1 VISRFFFWPGI
12 AGAVFLVAGL
22 FALQRELRTAAW
34 LDKLIALGSVFVAA
48 SLATFG
54 GEHFVAGQS
63 MAGMVPAWLP
73 AHVFWVY
80 LVGTAL
86 FAAALSL
93 IAKKCV
99 RLSVPLLAAMFFC
112 FVLMIHAP
120 NVIAHLRER
129 LFWTVAL
136 RETVFGGASL
146 ALAGFLLAEMRP
158 RLSRALL
165 HLGRFLVGIPLI
177 FFGIQYFLHP
187 EIAPGLPL
195 PKVTPSWVPLPF
207 VWSILTGILLV
218 VCGLAI
224 LLNKYAQRA
233 AAGLGLV
240 MTLITLFLYTPIL
253 AMAAPLSQVEALN
266 YVADTLLFAGTLL
279 FLARALSP
287 EPAAPS
293 ASLPRR

>member
-12 AGAVFLVAGL
+12 AGAAFLVAGL

-34 LDKLIALGSVFVAA
+34 FDKLIALGSVFVAA

-54 GEHFVAGQS
+54 GEHFVVGPS

-73 AHVFWVY
+73 AHLFWVY
-80 LVGTAL
+80 LVGTGL

-99 RLSVPLLAAMFFC
+99 QLSVPLLAAMFFC

-120 NVIAHLRER
+120 NVIAHLKER

-146 ALAGFLLAEMRP
+146 ALAGFLMAEMRP
-158 RLSRALL
+158 RLSRVLIA
-165 HLGRFLVGIPLI
+165 LGRFLVGIPLI

-224 LLNKYAQRA
+224 LLNKYAQHA

-253 AMAAPLSQVEALN
+253 AMAAPASQVEALN

-279 FLARALSP
+279 FLARALSR
-287 EPAAPS
+287 EPAARS
-293 ASLPRR
+293 ASIPQR

>member
-1 VISRFFFWPGI
+1 VISRFFFWPCI
-12 AGAVFLVAGL
+12 AGAAFLVAGL

-54 GEHFVAGQS
+54 GEHFVVGQS

-93 IAKKCV
+93 VAKKCV

-120 NVIAHLRER
+120 NVIAHPKER
-129 LFWTVAL
+129 SFWTIAL

-146 ALAGFLLAEMRP
+146 ALAGFLMAEKRP
-158 RLSRALL
+158 RLSRALIP
-165 HLGRFLVGIPLI
+165 LGRFLVGIPLI
-177 FFGIQYFLHP
+177 FFGIVYFLHP

-224 LLNKYAQRA
+224 LLNKYGQRA

-253 AMAAPLSQVEALN
+253 AMAAPSSRVDALN

-279 FLARALSP
+279 FLARALSRK
-287 EPAAPS
+287 PAAPS
-293 ASLPRR
+293 ASLPLR

>member
-1 VISRFFFWPGI
+1 MISRFFFWPGI
-12 AGAVFLVAGL
+12 AGAAFLVAGL

-54 GEHFVAGQS
+54 GEHFVVGPS

-73 AHVFWVY
+73 AHLFWVY

-99 RLSVPLLAAMFFC
+99 QLSVPLLAAMFFC

-120 NVIAHLRER
+120 NVIAHLKER

-136 RETVFGGASL
+136 RETVFGGAAL
-146 ALAGFLLAEMRP
+146 ALAGFLMAEMRP
-158 RLSRALL
+158 RLSRVLIA
-165 HLGRFLVGIPLI
+165 LGRFLVGIPLI

-224 LLNKYAQRA
+224 LLNRYAQRA

-253 AMAAPLSQVEALN
+253 AMAAPASQVEALN

-279 FLARALSP
+279 FLARALSR
-287 EPAAPS
+287 EPAASS
-293 ASLPRR
+293 ASLPQR

>member
-1 VISRFFFWPGI
+1 VISRFFFWPCI
-12 AGAVFLVAGL
+12 AGAAFLVAGL

-54 GEHFVAGQS
+54 GEHFVVGQS

-93 IAKKCV
+93 VAKKCV

-120 NVIAHLRER
+120 NVIAHPKER
-129 LFWTVAL
+129 SFWTIAL

-146 ALAGFLLAEMRP
+146 ALAGFLMAEKRP
-158 RLSRALL
+158 RLSRALIP
-165 HLGRFLVGIPLI
+165 LGRFLVGIPLI
-177 FFGIQYFLHP
+177 FFGIVYFLHP

-224 LLNKYAQRA
+224 LLNKYGQRA

-253 AMAAPLSQVEALN
+253 AMAAPSSQVDALN

-279 FLARALSP
+279 FLARALSRK
-287 EPAAPS
+287 PAAPS
-293 ASLPRR
+293 ASLPLR

>member
-1 VISRFFFWPGI
+1 MISRFFFWPGI
-12 AGAVFLVAGL
+12 AGAAFLVAGL

-54 GEHFVAGQS
+54 GEHFVVGPS

-73 AHVFWVY
+73 AHLFWVY

-120 NVIAHLRER
+120 NVIAHLKER

-136 RETVFGGASL
+136 RETVFGGAAL
-146 ALAGFLLAEMRP
+146 ALAGFLMAEMRP
-158 RLSRALL
+158 RLSRVLIA
-165 HLGRFLVGIPLI
+165 LGRFLVGIPLI

-224 LLNKYAQRA
+224 LLNRYAQRA

-253 AMAAPLSQVEALN
+253 AMAAPASQVEALN

-279 FLARALSP
+279 FLARALSR
-287 EPAAPS
+287 EPAASS
-293 ASLPRR
+293 ASLPQR

>member
-1 VISRFFFWPGI
+1 
-12 AGAVFLVAGL
+12 
-22 FALQRELRTAAW
+22 
-34 LDKLIALGSVFVAA
+34 LGSVFVAA

-54 GEHFVAGQS
+54 GEHFVVGQS

-93 IAKKCV
+93 VAKKCV

-120 NVIAHLRER
+120 NVIAHPKER
-129 LFWTVAL
+129 SFWTIAL

-146 ALAGFLLAEMRP
+146 ALAGFLMAEKRP
-158 RLSRALL
+158 RLSRALIP
-165 HLGRFLVGIPLI
+165 LGRFLVGIPLI
-177 FFGIQYFLHP
+177 FFGIVYFLHP

-224 LLNKYAQRA
+224 LLNKYGQRA

-253 AMAAPLSQVEALN
+253 AMAAPSSQVDALN

-279 FLARALSP
+279 FLARALSRK
-287 EPAAPS
+287 PAAPS
-293 ASLPRR
+293 AGLPLR

>member
-12 AGAVFLVAGL
+12 AGAAFLVAGL

-54 GEHFVAGQS
+54 GEHFVVGPS

-73 AHVFWVY
+73 AHLFWVY

-99 RLSVPLLAAMFFC
+99 QLSVPLLAAMFFC

-120 NVIAHLRER
+120 NVIAHLKER

-146 ALAGFLLAEMRP
+146 ALAGFLMAEMRP
-158 RLSRALL
+158 RLSRVLIA
-165 HLGRFLVGIPLI
+165 LGRFLVGIPLI

-224 LLNKYAQRA
+224 LLNRYAQRA

-253 AMAAPLSQVEALN
+253 AMAAPSSQVEALN

-279 FLARALSP
+279 FLARALSR
-287 EPAAPS
+287 EPAASS
-293 ASLPRR
+293 ASLPQR

>member
-253 AMAAPLSQVEALN
+253 AMAAPSSQVEALN

-279 FLARALSP
+279 FLARALSW
-287 EPAAPS
+287 EPAASS

>member
-12 AGAVFLVAGL
+12 AGAAFLVAGL

-73 AHVFWVY
+73 AHVFWIY

-112 FVLMIHAP
+112 FVLMLHAP
-120 NVIAHLRER
+120 NVIAHLKER

-136 RETVFGGASL
+136 RETVFGGAAL
-146 ALAGFLLAEMRP
+146 ALAGFLMAEMRP
-158 RLSRALL
+158 RLSRVLIA
-165 HLGRFLVGIPLI
+165 LGRFLVGIPLI

-224 LLNKYAQRA
+224 LLNKYAQHA

-253 AMAAPLSQVEALN
+253 AMAAPASQVEALN

-279 FLARALSP
+279 FLARALSR
-287 EPAAPS
+287 EPAASS
-293 ASLPRR
+293 ASLPQR

>member
-12 AGAVFLVAGL
+12 AGAAFLVAGL

-73 AHVFWVY
+73 AHVFWIY

-112 FVLMIHAP
+112 FVLMLHAP
-120 NVIAHLRER
+120 NVIAHLKER

-136 RETVFGGASL
+136 RETVFGGAAL
-146 ALAGFLLAEMRP
+146 ALAGFLMAEMRP
-158 RLSRALL
+158 RLSRVLIA
-165 HLGRFLVGIPLI
+165 LGRFLVGIPLI

-224 LLNKYAQRA
+224 LLNRYAQRA

-253 AMAAPLSQVEALN
+253 AMAAPSSQVEALN

-279 FLARALSP
+279 FLARALSR
-287 EPAAPS
+287 EPAASS
-293 ASLPRR
+293 ASLPQR

>member
-12 AGAVFLVAGL
+12 AGAAFLVAGL

-34 LDKLIALGSVFVAA
+34 FDKLIALGSVFVAA

-54 GEHFVAGQS
+54 GEHFVVGPS

-73 AHVFWVY
+73 AHLFWVY

-99 RLSVPLLAAMFFC
+99 QLSVPLLAAMFFC

-120 NVIAHLRER
+120 NVIAHLKER

-136 RETVFGGASL
+136 RETVFGGAAL
-146 ALAGFLLAEMRP
+146 ALAGFLMAEMRP
-158 RLSRALL
+158 RLSRVLIA
-165 HLGRFLVGIPLI
+165 LGRFLVGIPLI

-224 LLNKYAQRA
+224 LLNRYAQRA

-253 AMAAPLSQVEALN
+253 AMAPPASQVEALN

-279 FLARALSP
+279 FLARALSR
-287 EPAAPS
+287 EPAARS
-293 ASLPRR
+293 ASIPQR

>member
-1 VISRFFFWPGI
+1 VNSQFIFWPGI

-22 FALQRELRTAAW
+22 FALQRELRTAAR
-34 LDKLIALGSVFVAA
+34 LDKLIALGNVFVAA

-54 GEHFVAGQS
+54 AEHFVAGQS

-93 IAKKCV
+93 TAKKCM

-112 FVLMIHAP
+112 FVLMIHLP
-120 NVIAHLRER
+120 NVIAHPKER
-129 LFWTVAL
+129 LFWTIAL
-136 RETVFGGASL
+136 RETAFGGASL
-146 ALAGFLLAEMRP
+146 ALAGFLTAEMWP
-158 RLSRALL
+158 RLSRALIP
-165 HLGRFLVGIPLI
+165 LGRFLVAIPLI
-177 FFGIQYFLHP
+177 FFGIVYFLHP

-233 AAGLGLV
+233 AAGLGLL

-253 AMAAPLSQVEALN
+253 AMAARSSHIEALN

-279 FLARALSP
+279 FLARALSR
-287 EPAAPS
+287 EPAPLL
-293 ASLPRR
+293 ASLPPR

>member
-1 VISRFFFWPGI
+1 MISRFFFWPGI
-12 AGAVFLVAGL
+12 AGAAFLVAGL

-34 LDKLIALGSVFVAA
+34 FDKLIALGSVFVAA

-54 GEHFVAGQS
+54 GEHFVVGPS

-73 AHVFWVY
+73 AHLFWVY

-99 RLSVPLLAAMFFC
+99 QLSVPLLAAMFFC

-224 LLNKYAQRA
+224 LLNRYAQRA

-253 AMAAPLSQVEALN
+253 AMAAPSSQVEALN

-279 FLARALSP
+279 FLARALSR
-287 EPAAPS
+287 EPAASS
-293 ASLPRR
+293 ASLPQR

>member
-1 VISRFFFWPGI
+1 MISRFFFWPGI
-12 AGAVFLVAGL
+12 AGAAFLVAGL

-34 LDKLIALGSVFVAA
+34 FDKLIALGSVFVAA

-73 AHVFWVY
+73 AHVFWIY

-112 FVLMIHAP
+112 FVLMLHAP
-120 NVIAHLRER
+120 NVIAHLKER

-136 RETVFGGASL
+136 RETVFGGAAL
-146 ALAGFLLAEMRP
+146 ALAGFLMAEMRP
-158 RLSRALL
+158 RLSRVLIA
-165 HLGRFLVGIPLI
+165 LGRFLVGIPLI

-224 LLNKYAQRA
+224 LLNRYAQRA
-233 AAGLGLV
+233 AAGLGLI

-253 AMAAPLSQVEALN
+253 AMAAPSSQVEALN

-279 FLARALSP
+279 FLARALSW
-287 EPAAPS
+287 EPAASS